1 MFLHLAACHVSEADV
16 ILIIIIL
23 NNVDFSV
30 LNIYLSHRKTKLLF
44 L

>member
-16 ILIIIIL
+16 ILIIIL